1 MLASVISDPTAIIVV
16 ILPEVLVARD
26 IEMIVRERRPKAH
39 VLVARSLGEAMGSMP
54 SGRIEV
60 AFIQLDPRIVANS
73 PLGHR
78 ISAEGGRVVLLE
90 RRTPDHDVGSPLAR
104 QCRTR
109 LLEAVDHTLGEGLNH
124 GVIVDA
130 RIGGQGHKIDIRR
143 DQRFGRVDVDRQGI
157 SPEA

>member
-39 VLVARSLGEAMGSMP
+39 VLVARSLGEAMESMP

-78 ISAEGGRVVLLE
+78 ISAEGGRVVLLSE
-90 RRTPDHDVGSPLAR
+90 DL
-104 QCRTR
+104 
-109 LLEAVDHTLGEGLNH
+109 
-124 GVIVDA
+124 
-130 RIGGQGHKIDIRR
+130 
-143 DQRFGRVDVDRQGI
+143 RQGLPDGWT
-157 SPEA
+157 SLPYPFASEDVAALLTDGTGEKDPRP